1 MREFTSA
8 TKTVQTLLANTRYTI
23 DYYQREY
30 SWEDKQVSE
39 LLDDL
44 SNSFMEDYEDTHDR
58 YQVAQYGRYFLGSM
72 IICEKDGQRSII
84 DGQQRLTTLTLI
96 LMNLHQMLEDSDQK
110 GQVANLIFSMSFG
123 KKSFNLDVD
132 ERTAVMDSLYSTS
145 EYDGNE
151 DSESIRNI
159 VGRFEYIRDNFPQE
173 LQNSTLPYFV
183 DWLLGN
189 VYLVEI
195 TASEDSDAYSIFETM
210 NDRGLSLTPTDM
222 LKGYLLSRIT
232 DSSQRDKVSQI
243 WRNSIERLQA
253 LGKEED
259 ADAIKAWLRSQYAIS
274 MRERR
279 RGARSRDF
287 ELIGTEFHRWVRD
300 AESIIGLNSGS
311 DFSEFIE
318 RDFDFYTGWYR
329 ELRESSKDFRPELE
343 CVYYNAQNNFTLQY
357 PVLMAPLR
365 LDDSRDTCI
374 KKIKVVARYIDILI
388 NRRIW
393 NYRDIGYG
401 TMFYAMYLLI
411 KEIRGR
417 NIDELTDILLNKI
430 EEEYPTF
437 TDSDTF
443 QLRGR
448 NRQRIHRTL
457 ARITHYLET
466 ESKETSKSHYLE
478 YFRKGRNRYEIEH
491 IWADHPD
498 RHEDEFSHPNEFAEY
513 RNRIGGLLLLP
524 KSNNAS
530 YGNLTYAEKREHYAT
545 QNLLARSLHEKAY
558 DHNPGF
564 VRFVKESGLPFRSH
578 IEFRKSDIEERE
590 RLYQQVAERIWKPKR
605 LLEDAEIH

>member
-1 MREFTSA
+1 
-8 TKTVQTLLANTRYTI
+8 
-23 DYYQREY
+23 
-30 SWEDKQVSE
+30 
-39 LLDDL
+39 
-44 SNSFMEDYEDTHDR
+44 MEDYEDGHER
-58 YQVAQYGRYFLGSM
+58 AHVRQYGRYFLGSI
-72 IICEKDGQRSII
+72 IICEKDGERSII

-96 LMNLHQMLEDSDQK
+96 LMNLYQMLEDIDQK
-110 GQVANLIFSMSFG
+110 GQIANLILSQSYG
-123 KKSFNLDVD
+123 EKSFNLDVE
-132 ERTAVMDSLYSTS
+132 ERTAVMDSLYSAG

-151 DSESIRNI
+151 DSESTRNI
-159 VGRFEYIRDNFPQE
+159 IGRFEYIRDNFPQE

-189 VYLVEI
+189 VHLVEI
-195 TASEDSDAYSIFETM
+195 TAYEDSDAYSIFETM

-222 LKGYLLSRIT
+222 LKGYLLSQIT
-232 DSSQRDKVSQI
+232 DTDQRNTASRT
-243 WRNSIERLQA
+243 WRDSIEKLVA

-274 MRERR
+274 MRERN

-300 AESIIGLNSGS
+300 TETNIGLNSGS
-311 DFSEFIE
+311 DFFRFIE
-318 RDFDFYTGWYR
+318 QDFNFYSNWYHR
-329 ELRESSKDFRPELE
+329 LREASKNFQDELE

-365 LDDSRDTCI
+365 LDDTDEICVS
-374 KKIKVVARYIDILI
+374 KIKVVARYIDILI

-393 NYRDIGYG
+393 NYRDIGYS
-401 TMFYAMYLLI
+401 TMFYAMFLLI
-411 KEIRGR
+411 KDIRKKS
-417 NIDELTDILLNKI
+417 IYDLVYLLYNRLQ
-430 EEEYPTF
+430 EENESF
-437 TDSDTF
+437 LGSDTF

-457 ARITHYLET
+457 ARLTNFLET
-466 ESKETSKSHYLE
+466 ESKEESLSHYVE

-530 YGNLTYAEKREHYAT
+530 YNDSIYVEKREYYST
-545 QNLLARSLHEKAY
+545 RNILARSLHEKAY
-558 DHNPGF
+558 DHNPAF
-564 VRFVKESGLPFRSH
+564 TQFIKESGLPFRPH
-578 IEFRKSDIEERE
+578 KEFKMSDLDERE
-590 RLYQQVAERIWKPKR
+590 RLYQQIAEQVWDPERI
-605 LLEDAEIH
+605 IHDSGIE